1 MASFDRRGDRIVT
14 GSSKGKMLIIDS
26 ASLSVLKTFKFSGNA
41 VKSIE
46 FARRGRYSVLEKGGR
61 RVGGRGGKGE
71 GGWEEER
78 EGERE
83 GGGRRRKGRGRRGRE
98 GREGRGE
105 GGRREGGG
113 GGKGEGGGERGR
125 GKEEEREREGCD
137 IQREGEKGWEGGE
150 DNLRKPHIWKGGKE
164 RGRCKVSDYYT
175 MYFRSNFLVNSADRV
190 IRVFDIEYLME
201 AAQEEEIE
209 PLQKLQDLVNR
220 WVEPK
225 PNYDTV

>member
-1 MASFDRRGDRIVT
+1 MCWKREG
-14 GSSKGKMLIIDS
+14 
-26 ASLSVLKTFKFSGNA
+26 
-41 VKSIE
+41 
-46 FARRGRYSVLEKGGR
+46 
-61 RVGGRGGKGE
+61 
-71 GGWEEER
+71 GGWEGG
-78 EGERE
+78 EGRERE
-83 GGGRRRKGRGRRGRE
+83 GGKRRGRGRGREGEGEGKGGEGGGRE